1 MVLQFVS
8 NEDEVVQV
16 LRLPL
21 RWCWNNEVRFAL
33 YNSTRQ
39 KWFRPSRRIPGT
51 RKKWIPYWKELPGRL
66 ATMNNVA
73 NSDDDE
79 DESTS
84 SEDTNRWYNP
94 DDATRFS
101 YWYLVGEKDKEV
113 FEYLNNLPDANGR
126 SSVMDEWGI
135 FKYE

>member
-8 NEDEVVQV
+8 DEDEVVQV
-16 LRLPL
+16 LRLPP

-51 RKKWIPYWKELPGRL
+51 GTKWSPYWKDLPGRL

-84 SEDTNRWYNP
+84 SEDRWYNP
-94 DDATRFS
+94 HDATNFS